1 MNCEDIVLNEG
12 EMICDK
18 CEGTGEGDSNWVK
31 CKKCLGKGKVDWV
44 ENAMGAKP
52 TKDPHFITIDSSS
65 MVGTYSAN
73 LSLSSGKDMKIGE
86 LTLDE
91 YIKDVMAKKMADEID
106 KILLEQL
113 TNPNSKFEHMF
124 KMMKENK

>member
-1 MNCEDIVLNEG
+1 MNCVDVVLNEG

-18 CEGTGEGDSNWVK
+18 CEGTGEDDK
-31 CKKCLGKGKVDWV
+31 RFRCKKCLGKGKVDWV
-44 ENAMGAKP
+44 ENDMGAKHN
-52 TKDPHFITIDSSS
+52 KDSNFIFIDYSS
-65 MVGTYSAN
+65 MMSST
-73 LSLSSGKDMKIGE
+73 LSIASGKDMKIGE

-91 YIKDVMAKKMADEID
+91 YIKTVMAKRMADEID